1 MKTKNIKNFSTI
13 NQAERFAK
21 KNIRKGTF
29 DWLQAGAEDGFT
41 RDKNINDLE
50 NLKILPK
57 VLKGIRNTKISI
69 NIFGLNISSPLILAP
84 MGHQTQFHSRGEVE
98 TAMAFNDKSRIA
110 FFSTQ
115 GRMSLNDIR
124 K

>member
-84 MGHQTQFHSRGEVE
+84 MGHQTQFHSRGHIQI
-98 TAMAFNDKSRIA
+98 NN
-110 FFSTQ
+110 
-115 GRMSLNDIR
+115 LL
-124 K
+124 